1 MKFKEVPI
9 VNELYDEIRY
19 NQNTTGEDL
28 GVERGTANM
37 DKRNMAVLS
46 VLSTMTLTHY
56 SQAEREIEDKTPKN
70 VLQKMF
76 NNAERAIDHTFLS
89 DERGI
94 LR

>member
-76 NNAERAIDHTFLS
+76 NNAERVIDHTFLS
-89 DERGI
+89 DERGV

>member
-1 MKFKEVPI
+1 MKFKEVPK

-28 GVERGTANM
+28 GVEKGTANM
-37 DKRNMAVLS
+37 DKRNMSVLS

-76 NNAERAIDHTFLS
+76 NNAERVVDHTFLS
-89 DERGI
+89 DERGV